1 MPVSFNSPPRN
12 LFLLGS
18 GGQQALTNF
27 FHTINRAGS
36 DRFNVS
42 DIAYSDTDQK
52 YILAGSAK
60 DSNTVSF
67 GWMEKQAYDAETD
80 PENPVNVED
89 WRRVFHSPANTTNTS
104 TTLNFMKQT
113 ASYGGDIIIGGK
125 TGSVPWISKYNAS
138 GAQQWVSTS
147 QSGDVEYFGVACTTT
162 GYYACGHKTG
172 VGVTAEGFV
181 EKWTTTGTPL
191 WGKSAIHI
199 NGEVKLNKIAANER
213 GEVVVVG
220 SVTDQAYKQGYLSK
234 IDMTTGDIL
243 WDRTI
248 NSGVSPSLGFKNDVE
263 VNNVYIDGNDQI
275 YIIGTEFADTFPVY
289 KKGFIIKYS
298 AEGNLIWHKTTPSFE
313 NHDFLDIWSDT
324 PVEQTV
330 VLSRETLPAN
340 GNDNLS
346 LIKYSKNGDVVFRRR
361 IISDT
366 NYVQPTAGLDGDPS
380 FYYMLFV
387 EEVDDVTAG
396 SSKNYTFGKV
406 SASGNGFGAFTY
418 ETAYEPAT
426 GMREIDYVVNTNT
439 PSNPIGRLA
448 DGSVRNDS
456 SDFISYPYSGL
467 NLLLGDDLATNVAYK
482 KTRHKEKD
490 LFDYHGSP
498 AIRPVDNSS
507 LDIGSKTITT
517 TTTTG
522 GPAAQGQQAYTT
534 PGSYTWT
541 APANVTS
548 VDVVCVGGGSGC
560 GGALA
565 YKNDI
570 TVVPGTGYSVVV
582 GDGGINT
589 GGAGISTPAGG
600 DSSFTAT
607 HGTTTAQGGRNS
619 ASDGATKGSPAGS
632 YDGGG
637 DGGITYGYGA
647 FNGAGA
653 GGYSGNG
660 GGGGPNAATGQF
672 NGSGGGGGAGHWAYS
687 SGGGVGILGEGA
699 SGLGG
704 SSSNI
709 DGQGGSGGQDGQG
722 EGVSGT
728 STMIGGL
735 YGGGCTSRWVG
746 NQGGSGAVRIIWGSG
761 RAFPSTNTAD
771 VTPSSGPTTTTVTKV
786 ADQSGNGLNGTIE
799 GAIQANIETK
809 GWWQFDGINDYIS
822 FPESSS
828 FSFANDDFTIES
840 WIYPTNSVV
849 FANIFS
855 TEDFD
860 FKLQFLAVRIYTS
873 GGSNTS
879 ATCNLN
885 EWNHV
890 LFYRK
895 SSTFYVSINGV
906 EETVTPPAFTGDG
919 SSAANIGRKIRSAS
933 EYFPGNIA
941 EVRVYQRALTTAEIH
956 QNYNSR
962 KSKYLGLANET
973 RPDITSVIIDPSL
986 KLNCDFGDP
995 ILYSKSNN
1003 LIPWS
1008 IDDGKWNEGSN
1019 GTLTRNAG
1027 VAPDGTMTA
1036 TKAVASSSDIDTSPS
1051 LGPATVGGSTQIPVE
1066 GGKPY
1071 TFSIWVKA
1079 STPEQVG
1086 ELFKVRWK
1094 RITGDTKS
1102 IESVFMLTE
1111 NWTRRSCTTTTAANN
1126 TTAAVYIGGVV
1137 GSEALVWGA
1146 QFEQNDSPTN
1156 YVATYGTPVPK
1167 PTYSVPKS
1175 ISGYTGTPL
1184 NQAHS
1189 SSLSTYE
1196 NITYDQDDGAF
1207 VFNGVDSSLYWSHDH
1222 IDTFPGLVAGFTL
1235 EAWINT
1241 NSFTTTAP
1249 PPGNQHSRIIGLGG
1263 TGLSGDMAIMPTGKL
1278 RGRGGG
1284 AQALEEALDPDAMN
1298 LNQWYHV
1305 VTTLSEE
1312 RYVKIY
1318 RDGVLKDTYDHGV
1331 GNASFNAN
1339 PKAISIGRYVAGGNS
1354 MQYDGKI
1361 GQARAYARSLSATEI
1376 LNNFEATR
1384 SRYGV

>member
-1 MPVSFNSPPRN
+1 MTADQTPSA
-12 LFLLGS
+12 GS
-18 GGQQALTNF
+18 G
-27 FHTINRAGS
+27 S
-36 DRFNVS
+36 
-42 DIAYSDTDQK
+42 
-52 YILAGSAK
+52 
-60 DSNTVSF
+60 
-67 GWMEKQAYDAETD
+67 
-80 PENPVNVED
+80 
-89 WRRVFHSPANTTNTS
+89 
-104 TTLNFMKQT
+104 
-113 ASYGGDIIIGGK
+113 
-125 TGSVPWISKYNAS
+125 
-138 GAQQWVSTS
+138 
-147 QSGDVEYFGVACTTT
+147 
-162 GYYACGHKTG
+162 
-172 VGVTAEGFV
+172 
-181 EKWTTTGTPL
+181 
-191 WGKSAIHI
+191 
-199 NGEVKLNKIAANER
+199 
-213 GEVVVVG
+213 
-220 SVTDQAYKQGYLSK
+220 
-234 IDMTTGDIL
+234 
-243 WDRTI
+243 
-248 NSGVSPSLGFKNDVE
+248 
-263 VNNVYIDGNDQI
+263 
-275 YIIGTEFADTFPVY
+275 
-289 KKGFIIKYS
+289 
-298 AEGNLIWHKTTPSFE
+298 
-313 NHDFLDIWSDT
+313 
-324 PVEQTV
+324 
-330 VLSRETLPAN
+330 
-340 GNDNLS
+340 
-346 LIKYSKNGDVVFRRR
+346 
-361 IISDT
+361 
-366 NYVQPTAGLDGDPS
+366 
-380 FYYMLFV
+380 
-387 EEVDDVTAG
+387 
-396 SSKNYTFGKV
+396 
-406 SASGNGFGAFTY
+406 
-418 ETAYEPAT
+418 
-426 GMREIDYVVNTNT
+426 
-439 PSNPIGRLA
+439 
-448 DGSVRNDS
+448 
-456 SDFISYPYSGL
+456 
-467 NLLLGDDLATNVAYK
+467 
-482 KTRHKEKD
+482 
-490 LFDYHGSP
+490 
-498 AIRPVDNSS
+498 
-507 LDIGSKTITT
+507 TT
-517 TTTTG
+517 TTTYETF
-522 GPAAQGQQAYTT
+522 A
-534 PGSYTWT
+534 
-541 APANVTS
+541 
-548 VDVVCVGGGSGC
+548 
-560 GGALA
+560 
-565 YKNDI
+565 K
-570 TVVPGTGYSVVV
+570 
-582 GDGGINT
+582 
-589 GGAGISTPAGG
+589 
-600 DSSFTAT
+600 
-607 HGTTTAQGGRNS
+607 
-619 ASDGATKGSPAGS
+619 
-632 YDGGG
+632 
-637 DGGITYGYGA
+637 
-647 FNGAGA
+647 
-653 GGYSGNG
+653 
-660 GGGGPNAATGQF
+660 
-672 NGSGGGGGAGHWAYS
+672 
-687 SGGGVGILGEGA
+687 
-699 SGLGG
+699 
-704 SSSNI
+704 
-709 DGQGGSGGQDGQG
+709 
-722 EGVSGT
+722 
-728 STMIGGL
+728 
-735 YGGGCTSRWVG
+735 
-746 NQGGSGAVRIIWGSG
+746 
-761 RAFPSTNTAD
+761 
-771 VTPSSGPTTTTVTKV
+771 
-786 ADQSGNGLNGTIE
+786 DQSGNGLDGTVN
-799 GAIQANIETK
+799 GAIQANLETK
-809 GWWQFDGINDYIS
+809 GWWQFDGTNDYIS

-873 GGSNTS
+873 GGSNTT

-919 SSAANIGRKIRSAS
+919 SSAANMGRKIRSAS

-941 EVRVYQRALTTAEIH
+941 EVRVYQRALTSAEIH
-956 QNYNSR
+956 QNYNSK

-1102 IESVFMLTE
+1102 IESVFTLTE

-1196 NITYDQDDGAF
+1196 NITYDQNDGAF
-1207 VFNGVDSSLYWSHDH
+1207 VFNGVDSSLYWSQNH
-1222 IDTFPGLVAGFTL
+1222 IDTFPGLVAGFAL

-1249 PPGNQHSRIIGLGG
+1249 PPGNQHSRIVGLGG
-1263 TGLSGDMAIMPTGKL
+1263 TGLSGDMAILPTGKL

-1284 AQALEEALDPDAMN
+1284 AQALEEAIDPDAMN

-1331 GNASFNAN
+1331 GNASFNTN

-1361 GQARAYARSLSATEI
+1361 GQVRAYARSLSATEI